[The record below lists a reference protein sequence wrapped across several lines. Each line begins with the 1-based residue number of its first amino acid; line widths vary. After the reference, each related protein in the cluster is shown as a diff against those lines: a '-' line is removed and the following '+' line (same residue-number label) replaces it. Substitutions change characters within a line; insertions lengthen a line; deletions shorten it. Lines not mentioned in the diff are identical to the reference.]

1 MLWDFGGHGAN
12 AAQRAVFHSKTLIL
26 LMQPHVRSLKSIRRA
41 WAAGSFNGGAVMS
54 TGIRNPDR
62 FAATVAVS
70 PTGGSHTAG
79 SA

>member
-1 MLWDFGGHGAN
+1 ME
-12 AAQRAVFHSKTLIL
+12 
-26 LMQPHVRSLKSIRRA
+26 LMQHRGAFSLQQNLDIADAAPRSQPEVDPSRLGLLGHSM
-41 WAAGSFNGGAVMS
+41 GSGAVMS